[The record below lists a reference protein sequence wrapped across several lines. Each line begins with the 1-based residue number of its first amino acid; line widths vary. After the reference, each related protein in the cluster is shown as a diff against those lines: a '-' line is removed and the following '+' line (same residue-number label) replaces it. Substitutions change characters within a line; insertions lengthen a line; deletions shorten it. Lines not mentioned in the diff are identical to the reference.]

1 MLDEILKVI
10 FDRADKKELICMI
23 ERLILCTNNR
33 SETKKW
39 LIREFDKNHYVLE
52 KLLEIKGEKNGNK

>member
-10 FDRADKKELICMI
+10 FDRTDKQELIYMI
-23 ERLILCTNNR
+23 ERLILVTKNP

-39 LIREFDKNHYVLE
+39 LIKEFDKNHYVLE
-52 KLLEIKGEKNGNK
+52 KLLNMNGEVK